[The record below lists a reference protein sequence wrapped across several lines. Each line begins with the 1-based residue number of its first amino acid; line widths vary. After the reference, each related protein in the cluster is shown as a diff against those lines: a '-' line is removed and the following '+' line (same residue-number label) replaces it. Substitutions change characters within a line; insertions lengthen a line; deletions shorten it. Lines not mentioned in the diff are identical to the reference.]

1 MTSVHSPGPSM
12 QVYSTEVTS
21 FSLPYAFL
29 FIFGTA
35 GNVAVLTYVFFVT
48 RSLRSSVTALG
59 NTFVYMVVLSGV
71 DLLVTMSIPFHLS
84 VMVLENWIF
93 GQLACKIYF
102 LLELSNKICSS
113 FILTALA
120 FDRYMAIC
128 HPEMK
133 RVHQMRQT
141 AAIVTGM
148 ICISTILI
156 APVVFSAYVKEFHSD
171 DIFTRILEKKPKAET
186 ITYPIVK
193 QMCVDGL
200 SITMKFWFLCAMVVV
215 AFLLPCTLL
224 TYFYVRIILRLRRQI
239 RTMLQSRIPIKR
251 ITIYTLVV
259 TLFYLACQIPYWLPQ
274 IYLIFAKIFRLSLSR
289 DFIKITYVAHMLP
302 FLAAAFN
309 WIFYAQLNSQF
320 KKGLI
325 LVTERMHRKMTRTG
339 TKRVADTMDELC
351 IEMMSRSEEAPN
363 CVCPNCE
370 HPLSIKVQKISTSV
384 NGNNASHV

>member
-84 VMVLENWIF
+84 
-93 GQLACKIYF
+93 
-102 LLELSNKICSS
+102 
-113 FILTALA
+113 
-120 FDRYMAIC
+120 
-128 HPEMK
+128 
-133 RVHQMRQT
+133 
-141 AAIVTGM
+141 
-148 ICISTILI
+148 
-156 APVVFSAYVKEFHSD
+156 
-171 DIFTRILEKKPKAET
+171 EKKPKAET